1 MGEESGYIRFE
12 VPEAGQ
18 KARAFAVMADEGGLT
33 VKGHIVTL
41 EPVTGML
48 FSHVKLLFLGSMFCI
63 DIYKILNKF

>member
-18 KARAFAVMADEGGLT
+18 KARALAVMADEGGLT
-33 VKGHIVTL
+33 VKGGLVTL

-48 FSHVKLLFLGSMFCI
+48 FSYVKVLF
-63 DIYKILNKF
+63 